1 MVIVDSL
8 FDDDYKPSTWERI
21 KWKIKHIYEDIRY
34 YFRKKIQTWKHG
46 FPDEQAWEFVS
57 WHSRIV
63 VPRLKRLLEIKQ
75 GHPGTLTES
84 EWNEALVSMIW
95 SFENHDNEPHPI
107 YSNDYDHRYERI
119 DHEGMSTFKPLNTT
133 GTVDW
138 SPIEN
143 HRKKV
148 QEGLE
153 LFAKYYL
160 HLWD

>member
-1 MVIVDSL
+1 MVIVNSL
-8 FDDDYKPSTWERI
+8 FDDDYKPSVWEKI
-21 KWKIKHIYEDIRY
+21 KWKIECIYKDVRY
-34 YFRKKIQTWKHG
+34 YFRKKVQTWKHG

-84 EWNEALVSMIW
+84 EWNEALASMIW
-95 SFENHDNEPHPI
+95 SFENHDSTPSVI
-107 YSNDYDHRYERI
+107 YSDDYDHRYERT
-119 DHEGMSTFKPLNTT
+119 DHEGMSTFRSLNTT
-133 GTVDW
+133 GTIDL
-138 SPIEN
+138 SPVIE
-143 HRKKV
+143 HQKKV
-148 QEGLE
+148 QEGLD